1 MLYQIY
7 FYVPENS
14 LEVVKKS
21 MFEAGA
27 GRVGDYQHCAW
38 QVLGG
43 GQFKPLASATP
54 YIGELEKLTVLNE
67 YRVEMVC
74 EENLLKAVLSAMI
87 ATHPYQEVAYGA
99 FPITVLG
106 DLIS

>member
-7 FYVPENS
+7 FYVPEGS
-14 LEVVKKS
+14 LDVVKNA

-27 GRVGDYQHCAW
+27 GKAGDYQHCAW
-38 QVLGG
+38 QTQGV

-74 EENLLKAVLSAMI
+74 EARFLKTALSTLI

-99 FPITVLG
+99 FPMITLDDV
-106 DLIS
+106 DN